1 MTARSLVTAVVLLLA
16 ASALS
21 GCASSQNGPGDES
34 GDGQASTMSP
44 PPSELE
50 GEWRAEAPD
59 EARLTFDAEGAVRGT
74 DGCNGVSG
82 TTTVSGGEVTFD
94 LDLSTLRACVGVTTS
109 FSKLGSAVV
118 DGDVMTTR
126 TVDGA
131 EIVQLRK
138 Q

>member
-1 MTARSLVTAVVLLLA
+1 MTARSFVTAVAVLLA

-21 GCASSQNGPGDES
+21 GCASSQDAS
-34 GDGQASTMSP
+34 GDDSADGQTSPSVNSASD
-44 PPSELE
+44 LE
-50 GEWRAEAPD
+50 GEWRAEEPD
-59 EARLTFDAEGAVRGT
+59 KARLTFDADGAVRGT
-74 DGCNGVSG
+74 DGCNGVGG
-82 TTTVSGGEVTFD
+82 TASVSGDEVTFD

-109 FSKLGSAVV
+109 FSRLGSAVV
-118 DGDVMTTR
+118 EGDVMMTR

>member
-21 GCASSQNGPGDES
+21 GCASSQNGSGDGS
-34 GDGQASTMSP
+34 GDGQASTVS
-44 PPSELE
+44 PSELE

-59 EARLTFDAEGAVRGT
+59 EARLSFDADGAVRGT

-82 TTTVSGGEVTFD
+82 TTSVTGNEVSFD

-109 FSKLGSAVV
+109 FSELGSAIVE
-118 DGDVMTTR
+118 GDVMTTL
-126 TVDGA
+126 TVDGS
-131 EIVQLRK
+131 EIVQLRR

>member
-1 MTARSLVTAVVLLLA
+1 MTARSFVTAVVLLVA

-21 GCASSQNGPGDES
+21 GCASSQNAS
-34 GDGQASTMSP
+34 GDDSGDAQGSPSAMSP
-44 PPSELE
+44 ADLE
-50 GEWRAEAPD
+50 GEWHADAPD
-59 EARLTFDAEGAVRGT
+59 EARLSFDAGGAVRGT

-82 TTTVSGGEVTFD
+82 TTTVSGDEVTFD

-118 DGDVMTTR
+118 EGDVMTTR
-126 TVDGA
+126 TVDGTD
-131 EIVQLRK
+131 IVQLRR